1 MFVLTATTYMYCVCT
16 CVGLSPSGN
25 SSWFPSLMGGG
36 NIQKDM
42 YPHTAIILCIVLV
55 CMYIRM
61 SSDQCTSTHQTPFLY
76 YHTHIMMS
84 HDLSPNIVDYFDLTI
99 IVQVVFPADVVVM
112 VIMSTAHV
120 IQCGGQVLG
129 GVRTEETEDEDSIVL
144 LLPVTPL
151 TTKICIIIK
160 SGSVDTVTGRK

>member
-1 MFVLTATTYMYCVCT
+1 
-16 CVGLSPSGN
+16 
-25 SSWFPSLMGGG
+25 MGGG

-42 YPHTAIILCIVLV
+42 YPHTAIILCKTTPIILV
-55 CMYIRM
+55 C
-61 SSDQCTSTHQTPFLY
+61 TP
-76 YHTHIMMS
+76 MS

-120 IQCGGQVLG
+120 IQRRGQVFG

-151 TTKICIIIK
+151 TTKTCILK
-160 SGSVDTVTGRK
+160 VDQWIQSQVTLFHSKWANSISYNYL